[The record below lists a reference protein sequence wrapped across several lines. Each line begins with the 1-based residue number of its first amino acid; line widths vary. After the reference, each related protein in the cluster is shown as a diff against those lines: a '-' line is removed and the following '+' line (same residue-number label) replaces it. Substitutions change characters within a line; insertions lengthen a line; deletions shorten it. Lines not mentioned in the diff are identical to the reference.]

1 MWIST
6 QGPEHAEGNG
16 DGGSE
21 SSGGQRCRVREKRAG
36 DRGEGSGRG
45 AHRGDAKPQAGG
57 DLSMQ
62 EGFSVKD
69 EGSGQTAGE
78 EVEAEPR
85 GSLARTELS
94 RGLGADARWQGRS
107 QCTRAVNA
115 DNSFRKPGCE
125 KERRDMAAAG

>member
-6 QGPEHAEGNG
+6 QGREHAEGNG

-36 DRGEGSGRG
+36 DRGEGSRRG

-62 EGFSVKD
+62 EGFSVKE
-69 EGSGQTAGE
+69 EGSGQTAGG
-78 EVEAEPR
+78 R
-85 GSLARTELS
+85 G
-94 RGLGADARWQGRS
+94 RGGATG
-107 QCTRAVNA
+107 
-115 DNSFRKPGCE
+115 KPGKDRVKQRAGSRCQ
-125 KERRDMAAAG
+125 MAGAFPVHTGSECRQLFQETWM